1 MNNIKHSPGVTDHSF
16 FSPIAIVS
24 AGCVFAGS
32 PNLESLW
39 QLVASGQNASS
50 EVPPGRWVLDPSNLC
65 ANSMAEVDKVHTIKG
80 FFAEVPERNPEV
92 YPLPLEV
99 LQKLDAGSL
108 FALEAASQAL
118 KGKIANLDRQR
129 VGVILGHIALPTEG
143 ACKLNLQV
151 LGKALFEAA
160 GLPIPK
166 ECQGIEPSWLS
177 QPAALPANL
186 ISTAFNLGGPCF
198 TLDAACA
205 SSFYALKL
213 ASDALYHRRADAVL
227 AGGVS
232 GADSL
237 YTHMGFSQL
246 RALSMS
252 GNCRPFDHRG
262 DGLMVGE
269 GAGIFLLK
277 RLQDAIEAKDQ
288 ILGVIRGIGLSNDI
302 GGGLLAPNSEGQL
315 RAMRAAYQQSG
326 LKPSDIDLIECH
338 AAGTPVGDGVEF
350 SSMAELW
357 KSESY
362 RVNQCVI
369 GSVKSNVGHVLTA
382 AGGAGL
388 AKVLAGLSHQQLPPT
403 AGFETSSSSVKMDSS
418 AFRVLKTVEAWKRRR
433 DDIPRR
439 AAL

>member
-1 MNNIKHSPGVTDHSF
+1 MNNTKHSPGATDHSF

-32 PNLESLW
+32 PDLESLW

-50 EVPPGRWVLDPSNLC
+50 EVPSGRWVLDPATLRADST
-65 ANSMAEVDKVHTIKG
+65 AQPDKVHTTKG
-80 FFAEVPERNPEV
+80 FFAQIPERNPEK
-92 YPLPLEV
+92 YPLPQEM
-99 LQKLDAGSL
+99 LQKLDAGGL

-118 KGKIANLDRQR
+118 KGKIDNLDRQR

-143 ACKLNLQV
+143 TCKLNLQV
-151 LGKALFEAA
+151 LGKVLSEAA
-160 GLPIPK
+160 GLPVPQ
-166 ECQGIEPSWLS
+166 ECLGIEPSWLS

-186 ISTAFNLGGPCF
+186 IARAFNLGGPCF

-213 ASDALYHRRADAVL
+213 ASDALYNRRADAVL

-252 GNCRPFDHRG
+252 GGCRPFDHRG

-277 RLQDAIEAKDQ
+277 RLQDAIEAGDE

-326 LKPSDIDLIECH
+326 LKPSDIDLME
-338 AAGTPVGDGVEF
+338 
-350 SSMAELW
+350 
-357 KSESY
+357 
-362 RVNQCVI
+362 
-369 GSVKSNVGHVLTA
+369 
-382 AGGAGL
+382 
-388 AKVLAGLSHQQLPPT
+388 
-403 AGFETSSSSVKMDSS
+403 
-418 AFRVLKTVEAWKRRR
+418 
-433 DDIPRR
+433 
-439 AAL
+439 